1 MIVLSMLVSIFPLN
15 AITAFADDGR
25 LTDGST
31 KADIIYDYMNFKSD
45 YDLAGN
51 GGSYTD
57 ADEIYA
63 ANHKS
68 IVAEKVSTPDRA
80 DIHQGDVFVLGIRI
94 SNLKSIRAGADG
106 IFNMSIPFHFNSEYI
121 ALVDGE
127 ENNYSADMPNR
138 LGGKKNQ
145 ESIYSSTMGYGVG
158 EGNINA
164 NVITYALKSRT
175 PSYTGDSDAYVA
187 LFYFKFLKDGSEIP
201 DGTKIIEHESD
212 NTDFNIGFGSNGS
225 SASYEYS
232 EDDDSIDIRPLF
244 NIDTSSVNVAPAT
257 YTVSYYDSYDETTK
271 TYGTHIVNKD
281 TKVAEDSSLSSISGA
296 SLPTSA
302 DFSVPSGRFIDKW
315 YYIPSDTGIATE
327 FTTATKIT
335 ADTKVYATYVN
346 GHTVT
351 FNSNYPSGTQTTK
364 DVTVSPK
371 AGATIAESQK
381 PTVGSSGSDFETPA
395 GYTFKGWFT
404 QANGGDEI
412 VFDDGTNTSSA
423 TDVSAISDVYAQW
436 TQSLTVTFHENN
448 GPTDKTTQKTV
459 DKDAS
464 LTDSDIPTFTRANYT
479 FAGWNTKANGSGTS
493 YTNDDLKALT
503 VSADADYYAMWEP
516 TDKNNQVTLT
526 FDSTG
531 CDGAVSP
538 ASITVVKGDTI
549 YAYQMPA
556 DPTKT
561 SATGDKYTFEGWYE
575 GLSQSNADKFN
586 APFEL
591 NENKKAYAH
600 WTYSGRD
607 QVTVTFDYDG
617 ATSPTAPTTIT
628 VGKGDSIGDAMPTTP
643 VKTNYSFDKWVNTAD
658 NSDFDK
664 TTTVNSDITVKAT
677 YKSDITVNFN
687 INDGTTPATPFAT
700 DKGAPSKS
708 YTAPSDPTRANY
720 TFVGWNT
727 KANGSG
733 KFITA
738 ADYATLNDV
747 STAAGGTN
755 PVELYAYWADAPVT
769 PGKLPGNETPNDNG
783 VKVTFDSNASGS
795 ASSTVTDAN
804 PKYVYPHLGDALG
817 TLMPE
822 APTRTNYKFVGW
834 NTKADGSGTT
844 FTDATAITT
853 TLDGVTANGSKY
865 NLVVY
870 AQWDIADNVDANDKV
885 TITFNDNKD
894 GNGGTN
900 VKTVT
905 IFKGDSLGYD
915 VTAPTN
921 KGYTFDNWYRG
932 TVTGGS
938 LSMTTTAF
946 DKTKPINSNTD
957 YYAKWLSDITIR
969 YDVNGGVGTYNDVVG
984 APTANYTDPAQNPT
998 KTNYVFIGWNTKPN
1012 GSGNFVTS
1020 AKYPTLNDVSL
1031 AAQGSEASAPTTVT
1045 LYAYWAAANVNPGEN
1060 VIPDDI
1066 PKNNGVKVTFD
1077 SNVTGNKT
1085 NAAVTDANPKYVYP
1099 YLGDALG
1106 DMMPNQP
1113 TRTHYVFKGWNTKAD
1128 GSGVTVDSTTKI
1140 DQATLKDALKE
1151 IAGTN
1156 TAYETTL
1163 YAQWDI
1169 DPSVPTSDKVNVTF
1183 NKNLDLKGNDTSP
1196 RVVTLYKGDSIGY
1209 DITEPTNGT
1218 FEFDGWKTAFDGT
1231 GTKFDKD
1238 TKIDADKTYYATWF
1252 KYLKVELVNANAE
1265 YTGQVISPKYNIYQI
1280 KYDDASKTTYTKV
1293 ADSDIAK
1300 DATLPAGFTATVTD
1314 KNNAATTIQNVGVY
1328 TIAISIDNAGTYAN
1342 GYKIGVQDS
1351 TFEVTS
1357 AKLTVNVDPDTQKQK
1372 AGSSR
1377 KDPVITVVDATGN
1390 TVGKSEYDIKYYT
1403 WTDAGATPDGNIQ
1416 KSELSEV
1423 TDITK
1428 VGKYVVAVEL
1438 KANSNY
1444 VIDSVKSTTT
1454 EAVLLYDGKTT
1465 GYAEYTDAKV
1475 GGNIVYEVLANDPSI
1490 KEIKANSVKG
1500 STVDSTALPFKDS
1513 QYKNDVAFDNAETP
1527 AIKDYYVRVPD
1538 VDADSIQFNVTLT
1551 NPDTTTITASDGT
1564 TLTPTKNGDGTYT
1577 IKAPLTNKGQ
1587 TENTITIT
1595 TKAGT
1600 DNDAPTLTYTFHVQQ
1615 LVEAKITLNYGNSP
1629 YGEIMKD
1636 SAITDKTAA
1645 KSAFNEKNI
1654 YKAPYI
1660 PTAVQ
1665 SKLKSGTGTTAGL
1678 STNIN
1683 TYSYRAWVEAKSI
1696 ASMTPEQLVALNNP
1710 DINMDRNDYAIFV
1723 YNGKYFVDPG
1733 FTATDSAGNQVT
1745 NVTRKITVQ
1754 RMTKNL
1760 SINGIYDGN
1769 YKEQNIEIV
1778 DQPSNY
1784 LITELTRPFK
1794 ANVFEDA
1801 LIRPDKYTMTYS
1813 FVDEP
1818 TGKTITVNRYVIVL
1832 QSRGDTNFSNSVN
1845 LQDANPI
1852 YQFFNKPDMYFNTTG
1867 NSNVITGTARQIYLY
1882 RCLDLNPTSSVNL
1895 QDVNPIYQYMNKY
1908 KGLSAA
1914 DKKVNNNPIEEWY
1927 SELPNTQTN
1936 TN

>member
-1 MIVLSMLVSIFPLN
+1 M
-15 AITAFADDGR
+15 
-25 LTDGST
+25 
-31 KADIIYDYMNFKSD
+31 
-45 YDLAGN
+45 
-51 GGSYTD
+51 
-57 ADEIYA
+57 
-63 ANHKS
+63 
-68 IVAEKVSTPDRA
+68 
-80 DIHQGDVFVLGIRI
+80 
-94 SNLKSIRAGADG
+94 
-106 IFNMSIPFHFNSEYI
+106 
-121 ALVDGE
+121 
-127 ENNYSADMPNR
+127 
-138 LGGKKNQ
+138 
-145 ESIYSSTMGYGVG
+145 
-158 EGNINA
+158 
-164 NVITYALKSRT
+164 
-175 PSYTGDSDAYVA
+175 
-187 LFYFKFLKDGSEIP
+187 
-201 DGTKIIEHESD
+201 
-212 NTDFNIGFGSNGS
+212 
-225 SASYEYS
+225 
-232 EDDDSIDIRPLF
+232 
-244 NIDTSSVNVAPAT
+244 
-257 YTVSYYDSYDETTK
+257 
-271 TYGTHIVNKD
+271 
-281 TKVAEDSSLSSISGA
+281 
-296 SLPTSA
+296 
-302 DFSVPSGRFIDKW
+302 
-315 YYIPSDTGIATE
+315 
-327 FTTATKIT
+327 
-335 ADTKVYATYVN
+335 
-346 GHTVT
+346 
-351 FNSNYPSGTQTTK
+351 
-364 DVTVSPK
+364 
-371 AGATIAESQK
+371 
-381 PTVGSSGSDFETPA
+381 
-395 GYTFKGWFT
+395 
-404 QANGGDEI
+404 
-412 VFDDGTNTSSA
+412 
-423 TDVSAISDVYAQW
+423 
-436 TQSLTVTFHENN
+436 
-448 GPTDKTTQKTV
+448 
-459 DKDAS
+459 
-464 LTDSDIPTFTRANYT
+464 
-479 FAGWNTKANGSGTS
+479 
-493 YTNDDLKALT
+493 
-503 VSADADYYAMWEP
+503 
-516 TDKNNQVTLT
+516 
-526 FDSTG
+526 
-531 CDGAVSP
+531 
-538 ASITVVKGDTI
+538 
-549 YAYQMPA
+549 
-556 DPTKT
+556 
-561 SATGDKYTFEGWYE
+561 
-575 GLSQSNADKFN
+575 
-586 APFEL
+586 
-591 NENKKAYAH
+591 
-600 WTYSGRD
+600 
-607 QVTVTFDYDG
+607 
-617 ATSPTAPTTIT
+617 
-628 VGKGDSIGDAMPTTP
+628 
-643 VKTNYSFDKWVNTAD
+643 
-658 NSDFDK
+658 
-664 TTTVNSDITVKAT
+664 
-677 YKSDITVNFN
+677 
-687 INDGTTPATPFAT
+687 
-700 DKGAPSKS
+700 
-708 YTAPSDPTRANY
+708 
-720 TFVGWNT
+720 
-727 KANGSG
+727 
-733 KFITA
+733 
-738 ADYATLNDV
+738 
-747 STAAGGTN
+747 
-755 PVELYAYWADAPVT
+755 YAYWADAPVT

-822 APTRTNYKFVGW
+822 APTRTHYKFVGW

-921 KGYTFDNWYRG
+921 KGYTFDNWYEG

-946 DKTKPINSNTD
+946 DKTKQINSNTD

-1012 GSGNFVTS
+1012 GAGNFVTS

-1045 LYAYWAAANVNPGEN
+1045 LYAYWAAANVNPGGN

-1106 DMMPNQP
+1106 NMMPNEP

-1300 DATLPAGFTATVTD
+1300 NETLPAGFTATVTD
-1314 KNNAATTIQNVGVY
+1314 KDNATTTIQNVGVY

-1377 KDPVITVVDATGN
+1377 KDPVVTVVDASGN
-1390 TVGKSEYDIKYYT
+1390 AVGKSEYDIKYYT

-1600 DNDAPTLTYTFHVQQ
+1600 DNDAPTLKYTFHVQQ
-1615 LVEAKITLNYGNSP
+1615 LVAPKITLNYGNSP
-1629 YGEIMKD
+1629 VGEIMKAD
-1636 SAITDKTAA
+1636 NISVSNKLVAVADFEKNNKYSTNADYLPAGKTAGMLYSPLAWGGSVDPTVNLDRDATALFSFEYDDFIDPGFVAVDSLGNSVDPTDVRRSITVTVLPGQSIIVPDKDKKTNTFSDTKENPIANDLFTYANITGDATKVIQPDVYELTYSFYDNALA
-1645 KSAFNEKNI
+1645 KTITNTRKVVILPLMGDTTLDGQISVGDLVPIKNYTANNFTFVDSTVKTSTYNLGI
-1654 YKAPYI
+1654 YRVMDTTSDTQISVGDLVPIKNH
-1660 PTAVQ
+1660 TANVQ
-1665 SKLKSGTGTTAGL
+1665 
-1678 STNIN
+1678 IN
-1683 TYSYRAWVEAKSI
+1683 TYYS
-1696 ASMTPEQLVALNNP
+1696 T
-1710 DINMDRNDYAIFV
+1710 
-1723 YNGKYFVDPG
+1723 
-1733 FTATDSAGNQVT
+1733 FT
-1745 NVTRKITVQ
+1745 K
-1754 RMTKNL
+1754 
-1760 SINGIYDGN
+1760 
-1769 YKEQNIEIV
+1769 
-1778 DQPSNY
+1778 
-1784 LITELTRPFK
+1784 
-1794 ANVFEDA
+1794 
-1801 LIRPDKYTMTYS
+1801 
-1813 FVDEP
+1813 
-1818 TGKTITVNRYVIVL
+1818 
-1832 QSRGDTNFSNSVN
+1832 
-1845 LQDANPI
+1845 
-1852 YQFFNKPDMYFNTTG
+1852 
-1867 NSNVITGTARQIYLY
+1867 
-1882 RCLDLNPTSSVNL
+1882 
-1895 QDVNPIYQYMNKY
+1895 
-1908 KGLSAA
+1908 
-1914 DKKVNNNPIEEWY
+1914 
-1927 SELPNTQTN
+1927 
-1936 TN
+1936 

>member
-1 MIVLSMLVSIFPLN
+1 MEANTTWLYMHSGILLIML
-15 AITAFADDGR
+15 AD
-25 LTDGST
+25 
-31 KADIIYDYMNFKSD
+31 
-45 YDLAGN
+45 
-51 GGSYTD
+51 
-57 ADEIYA
+57 
-63 ANHKS
+63 
-68 IVAEKVSTPDRA
+68 
-80 DIHQGDVFVLGIRI
+80 
-94 SNLKSIRAGADG
+94 
-106 IFNMSIPFHFNSEYI
+106 
-121 ALVDGE
+121 
-127 ENNYSADMPNR
+127 
-138 LGGKKNQ
+138 
-145 ESIYSSTMGYGVG
+145 
-158 EGNINA
+158 
-164 NVITYALKSRT
+164 
-175 PSYTGDSDAYVA
+175 
-187 LFYFKFLKDGSEIP
+187 
-201 DGTKIIEHESD
+201 
-212 NTDFNIGFGSNGS
+212 
-225 SASYEYS
+225 
-232 EDDDSIDIRPLF
+232 
-244 NIDTSSVNVAPAT
+244 
-257 YTVSYYDSYDETTK
+257 
-271 TYGTHIVNKD
+271 
-281 TKVAEDSSLSSISGA
+281 
-296 SLPTSA
+296 
-302 DFSVPSGRFIDKW
+302 
-315 YYIPSDTGIATE
+315 
-327 FTTATKIT
+327 
-335 ADTKVYATYVN
+335 
-346 GHTVT
+346 
-351 FNSNYPSGTQTTK
+351 
-364 DVTVSPK
+364 
-371 AGATIAESQK
+371 
-381 PTVGSSGSDFETPA
+381 
-395 GYTFKGWFT
+395 
-404 QANGGDEI
+404 
-412 VFDDGTNTSSA
+412 
-423 TDVSAISDVYAQW
+423 
-436 TQSLTVTFHENN
+436 
-448 GPTDKTTQKTV
+448 
-459 DKDAS
+459 
-464 LTDSDIPTFTRANYT
+464 
-479 FAGWNTKANGSGTS
+479 
-493 YTNDDLKALT
+493 
-503 VSADADYYAMWEP
+503 
-516 TDKNNQVTLT
+516 
-526 FDSTG
+526 
-531 CDGAVSP
+531 
-538 ASITVVKGDTI
+538 
-549 YAYQMPA
+549 
-556 DPTKT
+556 
-561 SATGDKYTFEGWYE
+561 
-575 GLSQSNADKFN
+575 
-586 APFEL
+586 
-591 NENKKAYAH
+591 
-600 WTYSGRD
+600 
-607 QVTVTFDYDG
+607 
-617 ATSPTAPTTIT
+617 
-628 VGKGDSIGDAMPTTP
+628 
-643 VKTNYSFDKWVNTAD
+643 
-658 NSDFDK
+658 
-664 TTTVNSDITVKAT
+664 
-677 YKSDITVNFN
+677 
-687 INDGTTPATPFAT
+687 
-700 DKGAPSKS
+700 
-708 YTAPSDPTRANY
+708 
-720 TFVGWNT
+720 
-727 KANGSG
+727 
-733 KFITA
+733 
-738 ADYATLNDV
+738 
-747 STAAGGTN
+747 
-755 PVELYAYWADAPVT
+755 
-769 PGKLPGNETPNDNG
+769 
-783 VKVTFDSNASGS
+783 
-795 ASSTVTDAN
+795 
-804 PKYVYPHLGDALG
+804 
-817 TLMPE
+817 
-822 APTRTNYKFVGW
+822 
-834 NTKADGSGTT
+834 
-844 FTDATAITT
+844 
-853 TLDGVTANGSKY
+853 
-865 NLVVY
+865 
-870 AQWDIADNVDANDKV
+870 NDKV

-921 KGYTFDNWYRG
+921 KGYTFDNWYEG

-946 DKTKPINSNTD
+946 DKTKQINSNTD

-1012 GSGNFVTS
+1012 GAGNFVTS

-1106 DMMPNQP
+1106 NMMPNEP

-1151 IAGTN
+1151 IAGTK

-1231 GTKFDKD
+1231 GTKFNKD
-1238 TKIDADKTYYATWF
+1238 TKINTDTTYYATWF
-1252 KYLKVELVNANAE
+1252 KYLKIELVNANAE

-1314 KNNAATTIQNVGVY
+1314 KNNNAATIQNVGVY

-1377 KDPVITVVDATGN
+1377 KDPVVTVVDATGN

-1500 STVDSTALPFKDS
+1500 SAVDSTALPFKDS
-1513 QYKNDVAFDNAETP
+1513 KYENDVAFDNAETP

-1629 YGEIMKD
+1629 VGLIKNMANATSPWDDKKISDALTAFTTNNTYGSNLVPDNGVSGIKYTTEAWGKETD
-1636 SAITDKTAA
+1636 SAK
-1645 KSAFNEKNI
+1645 
-1654 YKAPYI
+1654 
-1660 PTAVQ
+1660 
-1665 SKLKSGTGTTAGL
+1665 
-1678 STNIN
+1678 
-1683 TYSYRAWVEAKSI
+1683 
-1696 ASMTPEQLVALNNP
+1696 
-1710 DINMDRNDYAIFV
+1710 NMDRNEYAIFV
-1723 YNGKYFVDPG
+1723 YNKESFNDTG
-1733 FTATDSAGNQVT
+1733 FTATDSLGNKVDVKRT
-1745 NVTRKITVQ
+1745 ITVQ
-1754 RMTKNL
+1754 RMPQDSLDSIITKKDVADTVV
-1760 SINGIYDGN
+1760 INDTN
-1769 YKEQNIEIV
+1769 DKCAL
-1778 DQPSNY
+1778 DA
-1784 LITELTRPFK
+1784 ITATS
-1794 ANVFEDA
+1794 VV
-1801 LIRPDKYTMTYS
+1801 PDMYTMTYS
-1813 FVDEP
+1813 FTD
-1818 TGKTITVNRYVIVL
+1818 
-1832 QSRGDTNFSNSVN
+1832 
-1845 LQDANPI
+1845 
-1852 YQFFNKPDMYFNTTG
+1852 
-1867 NSNVITGTARQIYLY
+1867 
-1882 RCLDLNPTSSVNL
+1882 
-1895 QDVNPIYQYMNKY
+1895 
-1908 KGLSAA
+1908 
-1914 DKKVNNNPIEEWY
+1914 
-1927 SELPNTQTN
+1927 TQTN
-1936 TN
+1936 QEVTAERTVVVLWSLGDIDLSAITNPSDVTALYTIIKGKVSLNGLSQSFQNLYTYRIADVDLSTIINPSDVTALYSVIKGKSSDKIYKTK

>member
-1 MIVLSMLVSIFPLN
+1 MKSNKFISVILSLAMLMSICGIQPIASAYDDTTTGMSTQRADVSYVYLGKSTPINETTKLGDFPGQTPKDIDTNLDVGEVVWIGVQMSNMTRVKDLLDRNSSDNNSGGLGTLCLGMAYDSEYLKPVGNASSLFNTSKIRNNYPTDAEFGAYYSMTMNSDLVWSERGSEENLLDNTSTTNDVIVQVRINDQSDAVANDADGGRGLERMFEAVSNDDPVVV
-15 AITAFADDGR
+15 AAFAFKILKKPTNGLKVLQAHLAGERFTIGVGYDGASPTTQWVNDR
-25 LTDGST
+25 
-31 KADIIYDYMNFKSD
+31 KSD
-45 YDLAGN
+45 A
-51 GGSYTD
+51 S
-57 ADEIYA
+57 
-63 ANHKS
+63 
-68 IVAEKVSTPDRA
+68 
-80 DIHQGDVFVLGIRI
+80 
-94 SNLKSIRAGADG
+94 SNLK
-106 IFNMSIPFHFNSEYI
+106 
-121 ALVDGE
+121 
-127 ENNYSADMPNR
+127 NYFD
-138 LGGKKNQ
+138 L
-145 ESIYSSTMGYGVG
+145 T
-158 EGNINA
+158 NA
-164 NVITYALKSRT
+164 NGGV
-175 PSYTGDSDAYVA
+175 
-187 LFYFKFLKDGSEIP
+187 
-201 DGTKIIEHESD
+201 
-212 NTDFNIGFGSNGS
+212 
-225 SASYEYS
+225 
-232 EDDDSIDIRPLF
+232 IDIFPK
-244 NIDTSSVNVAPAT
+244 TYSVNFYNDDTLTAPAVK
-257 YTVSYYDSYDETTK
+257 TVS
-271 TYGTHIVNKD
+271 
-281 TKVAEDSSLSSISGA
+281 VAQGNTISTDDI
-296 SLPTSA
+296 PTEA
-302 DFSVPSGRFIDKW
+302 DFSPS
-315 YYIPSDTGIATE
+315 TGMYFKELRYTTS
-327 FTTATKIT
+327 TTANPTSDPVFDSNTTVTDDIN
-335 ADTKVYATYVN
+335 VYAVYEA

-371 AGATIAESQK
+371 AGATIAETQK
-381 PTVGSSGSDFETPA
+381 PTVGTSSDDFEIPA
-395 GYTFKGWFT
+395 GYTFGGWFT

-423 TDVSAISDVYAQW
+423 TDVSSITDVYAHWVQNV
-436 TQSLTVTFHENN
+436 TVTFHENYGQTEN
-448 GPTDKTTQKTV
+448 TTNKIIS
-459 DKDAS
+459 AGSS
-464 LTDSDIPTFTRANYT
+464 LKSSDIPTFTRADYV
-479 FAGWNTKANGSGTS
+479 FKEWNTKADGSGTTYS
-493 YTNDDLKALT
+493 NTQLQAETISSNT
-503 VSADADYYAMWEP
+503 DYYAMWTPENP
-516 TDKNNQVTLT
+516 DNAVTLT
-526 FDSTG
+526 FSPTG
-531 CDGAVSP
+531 CDAQVTP
-538 ASITVVKGDTI
+538 ASMTVVRGDTI
-549 YAYQMPA
+549 YAYQMPT
-556 DPTKT
+556 PTKT
-561 SATGDKYTFEGWYE
+561 SATGDAYTFNGWYGAASE
-575 GLSQSNADKFN
+575 SDTTDK
-586 APFEL
+586 APFTL
-591 NENKKAYAH
+591 TDNKTVYAH
-600 WTYSGRD
+600 WTYAGRD
-607 QVTVTFDYDG
+607 QVTVTFDYDN
-617 ATSPTAPTTIT
+617 ATSPTAPATIT

-664 TTTVNSDITVKAT
+664 TTTVNSNITVKAT

-687 INDGTTPATPFAT
+687 INDGTTPAAPFAT

-708 YTAPSDPTRANY
+708 YTAPSAPTRANY

-921 KGYTFDNWYRG
+921 KGYTFDNWYEG

-1106 DMMPNQP
+1106 NMMPNEP

-1151 IAGTN
+1151 IAGTK

-1231 GTKFDKD
+1231 GTKFNKD
-1238 TKIDADKTYYATWF
+1238 TKINTDTTYYATWF
-1252 KYLKVELVNANAE
+1252 KYLKIELVNANAE
-1265 YTGQVISPKYNIYQI
+1265 YTGQVLSPKYNIYQI

-1300 DATLPAGFTATVTD
+1300 NETLPAGFTATVTD
-1314 KNNAATTIQNVGVY
+1314 KNNIATTIQNVGVY

-1377 KDPVITVVDATGN
+1377 KDPVVTVVDASGN
-1390 TVGKSEYDIKYYT
+1390 AVGKSEYDIKYYT

-1513 QYKNDVAFDNAETP
+1513 KYENDVAFDNAETP

-1577 IKAPLTNKGQ
+1577 IKALLTNKGQ

-1615 LVEAKITLNYGNSP
+1615 LVEAKVELNPGNSP
-1629 YGEIMKD
+1629 YGLIQRMATDVTDPWTATKIQQAKD
-1636 SAITDKTAA
+1636 
-1645 KSAFNEKNI
+1645 AFNNSDETNKT
-1654 YKAPYI
+1654 Y
-1660 PTAVQ
+1660 
-1665 SKLKSGTGTTAGL
+1665 GAGL
-1678 STNIN
+1678 VPTNGQ
-1683 TYSYRAWVEAKSI
+1683 TTLKYTASAWEGQTKNYDTDV
-1696 ASMTPEQLVALNNP
+1696 
-1710 DINMDRNDYAIFV
+1710 DAIFV
-1723 YNGKYFVDPG
+1723 YEAAQFTDPG
-1733 FTATDSAGNQVT
+1733 LVVYDQTGAQIASP
-1745 NVTRKITVQ
+1745 NVTKSLTLRKISTGVPKYTADEGTMVNVSEKLIDGVNKYDLSGAIY
-1754 RMTKNL
+1754 RPDVYELKYDITYTDLTDGSTKHL
-1760 SINGIYDGN
+1760 
-1769 YKEQNIEIV
+1769 NI
-1778 DQPSNY
+1778 
-1784 LITELTRPFK
+1784 
-1794 ANVFEDA
+1794 
-1801 LIRPDKYTMTYS
+1801 IRP
-1813 FVDEP
+1813 
-1818 TGKTITVNRYVIVL
+1818 VIVL
-1832 QSRGDTNFSNSVN
+1832 SKHGDVSLTTLPLLNANDASDLKNNWTTLISRSNLFAFRTADVN
-1845 LQDANPI
+1845 I
-1852 YQFFNKPDMYFNTTG
+1852 TTVPLI
-1867 NSNVITGTARQIYLY
+1867 NSNDASDLKNKWTKGFDEFYTT
-1882 RCLDLNPTSSVNL
+1882 LD
-1895 QDVNPIYQYMNKY
+1895 
-1908 KGLSAA
+1908 
-1914 DKKVNNNPIEEWY
+1914 
-1927 SELPNTQTN
+1927 
-1936 TN
+1936 

>member
-1 MIVLSMLVSIFPLN
+1 MGIKIKGLTNLDEAQYGIKN
-15 AITAFADDGR
+15 ITIPIAYDASYIE
-25 LTDGST
+25 LTDV
-31 KADIIYDYMNFKSD
+31 
-45 YDLAGN
+45 
-51 GGSYTD
+51 TD
-57 ADEIYA
+57 
-63 ANHKS
+63 S
-68 IVAEKVSTPDRA
+68 S
-80 DIHQGDVFVLGIRI
+80 
-94 SNLKSIRAGADG
+94 
-106 IFNMSIPFHFNSEYI
+106 FNTDTLS
-121 ALVDGE
+121 
-127 ENNYSADMPNR
+127 NR
-138 LGGKKNQ
+138 LGVRNK
-145 ESIYSSTMGYGVG
+145 ESIYSKFYKTGKTNSPKYGINTNSIGKMTGMVSLPIKADDSSQAPYNGEDTYIAVLKYKFLQKPSASGTKLFTLDPNSDAVSTTYSSYFTIGCVDSTGVDINYQPTKG
-158 EGNINA
+158 EYDIRDIFDVDASGIN
-164 NVITYALKSRT
+164 YPL
-175 PSYTGDSDAYVA
+175 SYTVDFYNSYDATSNTYQNLIA
-187 LFYFKFLKDGSEIP
+187 DASLSIQDG
-201 DGTKIIEHESD
+201 ESI
-212 NTDFNIGFGSNGS
+212 TSAGLSLPES
-225 SASYEYS
+225 S
-232 EDDDSIDIRPLF
+232 IF
-244 NIDTSSVNVAPAT
+244 TAPAGE
-257 YTVSYYDSYDETTK
+257 Y
-271 TYGTHIVNKD
+271 
-281 TKVAEDSSLSSISGA
+281 
-296 SLPTSA
+296 
-302 DFSVPSGRFIDKW
+302 FDKL
-315 YYIPSDTGIATE
+315 YYIPEGTATPKE
-327 FTTATKIT
+327 FTEATKIT
-335 ADTKVYATYVN
+335 SDTKVYATYVN

-351 FNSNYPSGTQTTK
+351 FNSNYPTGTQTTK
-364 DVTVSPK
+364 VVTVSPK
-371 AGATIAESQK
+371 AGATIAETQK
-381 PTVGSSGSDFETPA
+381 PTVGTSSDDFEIPA
-395 GYTFKGWFT
+395 GYTFGGWFT
-404 QANGGDEI
+404 QANGGDKI

-423 TDVSAISDVYAQW
+423 TDVSSITDVYAHWVQNV
-436 TQSLTVTFHENN
+436 TVTFHENYGQTEN
-448 GPTDKTTQKTV
+448 TTNKTIS
-459 DKDAS
+459 AGSS
-464 LTDSDIPTFTRANYT
+464 LKSSDIPTFTRADYA
-479 FAGWNTKANGSGTS
+479 FKEWNTKADGSGTTYS
-493 YTNDDLKALT
+493 NTQLQAETISSNT
-503 VSADADYYAMWEP
+503 DYYAMWTPENP
-516 TDKNNQVTLT
+516 DNAVTLT
-526 FDSTG
+526 FSPTG
-531 CDGAVSP
+531 CDAQVTP
-538 ASITVVKGDTI
+538 ASMTVVRGDTI
-549 YAYQMPA
+549 YAYQMPT
-556 DPTKT
+556 PTKT
-561 SATGDKYTFEGWYE
+561 SATGDAYTFNGWYGAASE
-575 GLSQSNADKFN
+575 SDTTDK
-586 APFEL
+586 APFTL
-591 NENKKAYAH
+591 TDNKTVYAH
-600 WTYSGRD
+600 WTYAGRD
-607 QVTVTFDYDG
+607 QVTVTFDYDN

-628 VGKGDSIGDAMPTTP
+628 VGKGDSIGDAMPATP

-687 INDGTTPATPFAT
+687 INDGTTPAAPFAT

-708 YTAPSDPTRANY
+708 YAAPSDPTRANY

-804 PKYVYPHLGDALG
+804 PKYVYPHLGDVLG

-865 NLVVY
+865 NLVVF

-921 KGYTFDNWYRG
+921 KGYTFDNWYEG

-1012 GSGNFVTS
+1012 GAGNFVTS

-1106 DMMPNQP
+1106 NMMPNEP

-1140 DQATLKDALKE
+1140 DKATLNDALKE

-1196 RVVTLYKGDSIGY
+1196 RVITLYKGDSIGY

-1300 DATLPAGFTATVTD
+1300 NETLPAGFTATVTD
-1314 KNNAATTIQNVGVY
+1314 KDNATTTIQNVGVY

-1377 KDPVITVVDATGN
+1377 KDPVVTVVDATGN

-1403 WTDAGATPDGNIQ
+1403 WTDAGTAPDGNIQ

-1615 LVEAKITLNYGNSP
+1615 LVTPKITLNYGNSP
-1629 YGEIMKD
+1629 VGEIMKAD
-1636 SAITDKTAA
+1636 NISVSNKLVAVADFEKNNKYSTNADYLPAGKTAGMLYSPLAWGGSVDPTVNLDRDATALFSFEYDDFIDPGFVAVDSLGNSVDPTDVRRSITVTVLPGQSIIVPDKDKKTNTFSDTKENPIANDLFTYANITGDATKVIQPDVYELTYSFYDNALA
-1645 KSAFNEKNI
+1645 KTITNTRKVVILPLMGDTTLDGQISVGDLVPVKNYTANNFTFVDSTVKTSTYNLGI
-1654 YKAPYI
+1654 YRVMDTTSDTQISVGDLVPIKNH
-1660 PTAVQ
+1660 TANVQ
-1665 SKLKSGTGTTAGL
+1665 
-1678 STNIN
+1678 IN
-1683 TYSYRAWVEAKSI
+1683 TYYS
-1696 ASMTPEQLVALNNP
+1696 T
-1710 DINMDRNDYAIFV
+1710 
-1723 YNGKYFVDPG
+1723 
-1733 FTATDSAGNQVT
+1733 FT
-1745 NVTRKITVQ
+1745 K
-1754 RMTKNL
+1754 
-1760 SINGIYDGN
+1760 
-1769 YKEQNIEIV
+1769 
-1778 DQPSNY
+1778 
-1784 LITELTRPFK
+1784 
-1794 ANVFEDA
+1794 
-1801 LIRPDKYTMTYS
+1801 
-1813 FVDEP
+1813 
-1818 TGKTITVNRYVIVL
+1818 
-1832 QSRGDTNFSNSVN
+1832 
-1845 LQDANPI
+1845 
-1852 YQFFNKPDMYFNTTG
+1852 
-1867 NSNVITGTARQIYLY
+1867 
-1882 RCLDLNPTSSVNL
+1882 
-1895 QDVNPIYQYMNKY
+1895 
-1908 KGLSAA
+1908 
-1914 DKKVNNNPIEEWY
+1914 
-1927 SELPNTQTN
+1927 
-1936 TN
+1936 

>member
-1 MIVLSMLVSIFPLN
+1 MKETNISKRIISFLLVLSMIFGTMTTL
-15 AITAFADDGR
+15 AFADGDWTADTFNFDDPSVLIAGTNETNMPYMETVLLKSTDSGYEEVQQGTLKTNDTVLVGVKAHNFDRFTDNSYGALKLAVSLVYDNRYLTPTSATKKAFLKAETAFVTKAGDKCFYNDNILGTYSIEQSIPKQDLAPGETSSLSDDTSNLSKSVLTFSCAADDDTDLNEQMGVIKEDSYLGFFEYTVSSVPTAGVFTPAVAFSRSANIVVVLRNTGTTNKTYTAVDGLHKYMK
-25 LTDGST
+25 LTDGV
-31 KADIIYDYMNFKSD
+31 
-45 YDLAGN
+45 DLFPASYSVKFYTDNTYGTELTSKV
-51 GGSYTD
+51 GTTLGATGITSGTAYTD
-57 ADEIYA
+57 AG
-63 ANHKS
+63 
-68 IVAEKVSTPDRA
+68 VVVPT
-80 DIHQGDVFVLGIRI
+80 
-94 SNLKSIRAGADG
+94 AGTD
-106 IFNMSIPFHFNSEYI
+106 FD
-121 ALVDGE
+121 LV
-127 ENNYSADMPNR
+127 N
-138 LGGKKNQ
+138 
-145 ESIYSSTMGYGVG
+145 
-158 EGNINA
+158 
-164 NVITYALKSRT
+164 
-175 PSYTGDSDAYVA
+175 
-187 LFYFKFLKDGSEIP
+187 
-201 DGTKIIEHESD
+201 SD
-212 NTDFNIGFGSNGS
+212 NKYFAGFKYVDSTGTEHDLADLTTINESAVANG
-225 SASYEYS
+225 YS
-232 EDDDSIDIRPLF
+232 DYVI
-244 NIDTSSVNVAPAT
+244 
-257 YTVSYYDSYDETTK
+257 
-271 TYGTHIVNKD
+271 
-281 TKVAEDSSLSSISGA
+281 
-296 SLPTSA
+296 
-302 DFSVPSGRFIDKW
+302 
-315 YYIPSDTGIATE
+315 
-327 FTTATKIT
+327 
-335 ADTKVYATYVN
+335 KVYPVYET
-346 GHTVT
+346 GHDVT
-351 FNSNYPSGTQTTK
+351 FNSNYPTGTQTTK
-364 DVTVSPK
+364 VVTVSPK
-371 AGATIAESQK
+371 AGATIAETQK
-381 PTVGSSGSDFETPA
+381 PTVGTSSDDFEIPA
-395 GYTFKGWFT
+395 GYTFGGWFT
-404 QANGGDEI
+404 QANGGDKI

-423 TDVSAISDVYAQW
+423 TDVSSITDVYAHWVQNV
-436 TQSLTVTFHENN
+436 TVTFHENYGQTEN
-448 GPTDKTTQKTV
+448 TTNKIIS
-459 DKDAS
+459 AGSS
-464 LTDSDIPTFTRANYT
+464 LKSSDIPTFTRADYA
-479 FAGWNTKANGSGTS
+479 FKEWNTKADGSGTTYS
-493 YTNDDLKALT
+493 NTQLQAETISSNT
-503 VSADADYYAMWEP
+503 DYYAMWTPENP
-516 TDKNNQVTLT
+516 DNAVTLT
-526 FDSTG
+526 FSPTG
-531 CDGAVSP
+531 CDAQVTP
-538 ASITVVKGDTI
+538 ASMTVVRGDTI
-549 YAYQMPA
+549 YAYQMPT
-556 DPTKT
+556 PTKT
-561 SATGDKYTFEGWYE
+561 SATGDAYTFNGWYGAASE
-575 GLSQSNADKFN
+575 SDTTDK
-586 APFEL
+586 APFTL
-591 NENKKAYAH
+591 TDNKTVYAH
-600 WTYSGRD
+600 WTYAGRD
-607 QVTVTFDYDG
+607 QVTVTFDYDS

-708 YTAPSDPTRANY
+708 YTAPSEPTRANY

-822 APTRTNYKFVGW
+822 APTRTHYKFVGW

-844 FTDATAITT
+844 FT
-853 TLDGVTANGSKY
+853 
-865 NLVVY
+865 
-870 AQWDIADNVDANDKV
+870 DIADNVDANDKV

-921 KGYTFDNWYRG
+921 KGYTFDNWYEG

-1012 GSGNFVTS
+1012 GAGNFVTS

-1099 YLGDALG
+1099 YLGDTLG
-1106 DMMPNQP
+1106 NMMPNEP

-1183 NKNLDLKGNDTSP
+1183 NKNLDLNGNDTSP
-1196 RVVTLYKGDSIGY
+1196 RVITLYKGDSIGY

-1238 TKIDADKTYYATWF
+1238 TKINTDTTYYATWF
-1252 KYLKVELVNANAE
+1252 KYLKIELVNANAE

-1314 KNNAATTIQNVGVY
+1314 KNNNAATIQNVGVY

-1377 KDPVITVVDATGN
+1377 KDPVVTVVDASGN

-1615 LVEAKITLNYGNSP
+1615 LVAPKITLNYGNSP
-1629 YGEIMKD
+1629 VGEIMKAD
-1636 SAITDKTAA
+1636 NISVSNKLVAVADFEKNNKYSTNADYLPAGKTAGMLYSPLAWGGSVDPTVNLDRDATALFSFEYDDFIDPGFVAVDSLGNSVDPTDVRRSITVTVLPGQSIIVPDKDKKTNTFSDTKENPIANDLFTYANITGDATKVIQPDVYELTYSFYDNALA
-1645 KSAFNEKNI
+1645 KTITNTRKVVILPLMGDTTLDGQISVGDLVPIKNYTANNFTFVDSTVKTSTYNLGI
-1654 YKAPYI
+1654 YRVMDTTSDTQISVGDLVPIKNH
-1660 PTAVQ
+1660 TANVQ
-1665 SKLKSGTGTTAGL
+1665 
-1678 STNIN
+1678 IN
-1683 TYSYRAWVEAKSI
+1683 TYYS
-1696 ASMTPEQLVALNNP
+1696 T
-1710 DINMDRNDYAIFV
+1710 
-1723 YNGKYFVDPG
+1723 
-1733 FTATDSAGNQVT
+1733 FT
-1745 NVTRKITVQ
+1745 K
-1754 RMTKNL
+1754 
-1760 SINGIYDGN
+1760 
-1769 YKEQNIEIV
+1769 
-1778 DQPSNY
+1778 
-1784 LITELTRPFK
+1784 
-1794 ANVFEDA
+1794 
-1801 LIRPDKYTMTYS
+1801 
-1813 FVDEP
+1813 
-1818 TGKTITVNRYVIVL
+1818 
-1832 QSRGDTNFSNSVN
+1832 
-1845 LQDANPI
+1845 
-1852 YQFFNKPDMYFNTTG
+1852 
-1867 NSNVITGTARQIYLY
+1867 
-1882 RCLDLNPTSSVNL
+1882 
-1895 QDVNPIYQYMNKY
+1895 
-1908 KGLSAA
+1908 
-1914 DKKVNNNPIEEWY
+1914 
-1927 SELPNTQTN
+1927 
-1936 TN
+1936 

>member
-1 MIVLSMLVSIFPLN
+1 MKIKRSVAWLLSIMMLLTVFPTN
-15 AITAFADDGR
+15 MAFAGLIDP
-25 LTDGST
+25 SQ
-31 KADIIYDYMNFKSD
+31 KAVIEFVPMKYKDEVQKMYDED
-45 YDLAGN
+45 
-51 GGSYTD
+51 
-57 ADEIYA
+57 
-63 ANHKS
+63 
-68 IVAEKVSTPDRA
+68 
-80 DIHQGDVFVLGIRI
+80 
-94 SNLKSIRAGADG
+94 
-106 IFNMSIPFHFNSEYI
+106 
-121 ALVDGE
+121 VDGE
-127 ENNYSADMPNR
+127 FESIDEIGASKNTYSDGTKIWLSPIVEETSRPDIDNIDLNKEYLVGIKIKGLTNLDEAQYGIKNITIPIAYDASYIELTDVTDSSFNTDTLSNR
-138 LGGKKNQ
+138 LGVRNK
-145 ESIYSSTMGYGVG
+145 ESIYSKFYKTGKTNSPKYGINTNSIGKMTGMVSLPIKADDSSQAPYNGEDTYIAVLKYKFLQKPSASGTKLFTLDPNSDAVSTTYSSYFTIGCVDSTGVDINYQPTKG
-158 EGNINA
+158 EYDIRDIFDVDASGIN
-164 NVITYALKSRT
+164 YPL
-175 PSYTGDSDAYVA
+175 SYTVDFYNSYDATSNTYQNLIA
-187 LFYFKFLKDGSEIP
+187 DASLSIQDG
-201 DGTKIIEHESD
+201 ESI
-212 NTDFNIGFGSNGS
+212 TSAGLSLPES
-225 SASYEYS
+225 S
-232 EDDDSIDIRPLF
+232 IF
-244 NIDTSSVNVAPAT
+244 TAPAGE
-257 YTVSYYDSYDETTK
+257 Y
-271 TYGTHIVNKD
+271 
-281 TKVAEDSSLSSISGA
+281 
-296 SLPTSA
+296 
-302 DFSVPSGRFIDKW
+302 FDKL
-315 YYIPSDTGIATE
+315 YYIPEGTATPKE
-327 FTTATKIT
+327 FTEATKIT
-335 ADTKVYATYVN
+335 SDTKVYATYVN

-371 AGATIAESQK
+371 AGATIAEAQK
-381 PTVGSSGSDFETPA
+381 PTVGTSSDDFEIPA
-395 GYTFKGWFT
+395 GYTFGGWFT

-423 TDVSAISDVYAQW
+423 TDVSSITDVYAHWVQNV
-436 TQSLTVTFHENN
+436 TVTFHENYGQTEN
-448 GPTDKTTQKTV
+448 TTNKTIS
-459 DKDAS
+459 AGSS
-464 LTDSDIPTFTRANYT
+464 LKSSDIPTFTRADYA
-479 FAGWNTKANGSGTS
+479 FKEWNTKADGSGTTYS
-493 YTNDDLKALT
+493 NTQLQAETISSNT
-503 VSADADYYAMWEP
+503 DYYAMWTPENP
-516 TDKNNQVTLT
+516 DNAVTLT
-526 FDSTG
+526 FSPTG
-531 CDGAVSP
+531 CDAQVTP
-538 ASITVVKGDTI
+538 ASMTVVRGDTI
-549 YAYQMPA
+549 YAYQMPT
-556 DPTKT
+556 PTKT
-561 SATGDKYTFEGWYE
+561 SATGDAYTFNGWYGAASE
-575 GLSQSNADKFN
+575 SDTTDK
-586 APFEL
+586 APFTL
-591 NENKKAYAH
+591 TDNKTVYAH
-600 WTYSGRD
+600 WTYAGRD
-607 QVTVTFDYDG
+607 QVTVTFDYDS

-643 VKTNYSFDKWVNTAD
+643 VKTNYTFDKWVNTAD

-700 DKGAPSKS
+700 VKGAPSKS
-708 YTAPSDPTRANY
+708 YAAPSDPTRANY

-921 KGYTFDNWYRG
+921 KGYTFDNWYEG

-957 YYAKWLSDITIR
+957 YYVKWLSDITIR

-1012 GSGNFVTS
+1012 GAGNFVTS

-1031 AAQGSEASAPTTVT
+1031 AAQGGEASAPTTVT

-1106 DMMPNQP
+1106 NMMPNEP

-1151 IAGTN
+1151 IAGTK

-1196 RVVTLYKGDSIGY
+1196 RVITLYKGDSIGY

-1218 FEFDGWKTAFDGT
+1218 FEFDGWNTEFNGT
-1231 GTKFDKD
+1231 GTKFNKD

-1280 KYDDASKTTYTKV
+1280 KYDDASKITYTKV
-1293 ADSDIAK
+1293 ANSDIATNE
-1300 DATLPAGFTATVTD
+1300 TLPAGFTATVTD
-1314 KNNAATTIQNVGVY
+1314 KDNATTTIQNVGVY

-1377 KDPVITVVDATGN
+1377 KDPVVTVVDATGH

-1564 TLTPTKNGDGTYT
+1564 TLTPTKNDDGTYT

-1600 DNDAPTLTYTFHVQQ
+1600 DKDAPTLTYTFHVQQ

-1636 SAITDKTAA
+1636 SAITDKA
-1645 KSAFNEKNI
+1645 KAKEEFDKSNKYATG
-1654 YKAPYI
+1654 YI
-1660 PTAVQ
+1660 PANAA
-1665 SKLKSGTGTTAGL
+1665 SKQ
-1678 STNIN
+1678 NV
-1683 TYSYRAWVEAKSI
+1683 SYPFRAWVDVKDLDGITAAEQAK
-1696 ASMTPEQLVALNNP
+1696 LVDP
-1710 DINMDRNDYAIFV
+1710 DINIDRNDYAIFI
-1723 YNGKYFVDPG
+1723 YNGRTFVDPG
-1733 FTATDSAGNQVT
+1733 FTATDSEGKPVT
-1745 NVTRKITVQ
+1745 NLTRKITVS
-1754 RMTKNL
+1754 RM
-1760 SINGIYDGN
+1760 
-1769 YKEQNIEIV
+1769 QV
-1778 DQPSNY
+1778 Q
-1784 LITELTRPFK
+1784 
-1794 ANVFEDA
+1794 
-1801 LIRPDKYTMTYS
+1801 
-1813 FVDEP
+1813 
-1818 TGKTITVNRYVIVL
+1818 
-1832 QSRGDTNFSNSVN
+1832 
-1845 LQDANPI
+1845 
-1852 YQFFNKPDMYFNTTG
+1852 
-1867 NSNVITGTARQIYLY
+1867 QIAGLY
-1882 RCLDLNPTSSVNL
+1882 
-1895 QDVNPIYQYMNKY
+1895 DVNQK
-1908 KGLSAA
+1908 
-1914 DKKVNNNPIEEWY
+1914 EE
-1927 SELPNTQTN
+1927 TN
-1936 TN
+1936 HQIMQLQK

>member
-1 MIVLSMLVSIFPLN
+1 MKKIVASLLSVIMLVFACGPVGLAYNFSDGVLTSGTTENDMPTLQAVYMKRNADAPDGTCKFEEDTIGSLKAGDDFYIGLRAKNFSHFSGITKGLYSIAGGIAYSTDYIEPYEYYEDAPSTIINDDSDFLGVLEERMENDTSSSSFYKYKNGRTTYGITGAALSKSSDGYN
-15 AITAFADDGR
+15 AEITNAKVVQFGIQFGSIKKTPGPIADDEYVMFIHFRVKATPSDPEKVMAISNATEIGVQFGMPDDMSTFEDYSYSATSQ
-25 LTDGST
+25 LENYLKLDNSKIDLFPASYDIKFYEDNTYTNVMTSADGST
-31 KADIIYDYMNFKSD
+31 TF
-45 YDLAGN
+45 
-51 GGSYTD
+51 
-57 ADEIYA
+57 
-63 ANHKS
+63 
-68 IVAEKVSTPDRA
+68 
-80 DIHQGDVFVLGIRI
+80 
-94 SNLKSIRAGADG
+94 GA
-106 IFNMSIPFHFNSEYI
+106 
-121 ALVDGE
+121 
-127 ENNYSADMPNR
+127 
-138 LGGKKNQ
+138 
-145 ESIYSSTMGYGVG
+145 
-158 EGNINA
+158 
-164 NVITYALKSRT
+164 
-175 PSYTGDSDAYVA
+175 
-187 LFYFKFLKDGSEIP
+187 
-201 DGTKIIEHESD
+201 
-212 NTDFNIGFGSNGS
+212 
-225 SASYEYS
+225 
-232 EDDDSIDIRPLF
+232 
-244 NIDTSSVNVAPAT
+244 
-257 YTVSYYDSYDETTK
+257 
-271 TYGTHIVNKD
+271 
-281 TKVAEDSSLSSISGA
+281 
-296 SLPTSA
+296 
-302 DFSVPSGRFIDKW
+302 
-315 YYIPSDTGIATE
+315 TGIADGTAYADSGITIPKAGTDFSLINSNNEYFYGFKYVDSTGTE
-327 FTTATKIT
+327 QSLDDLSTIDANAVAKGYSDSVIR
-335 ADTKVYATYVN
+335 VYPKYDVGKTI
-346 GHTVT
+346 T
-351 FNSNYPSGTQTTK
+351 FNSNYPADVSTSPKTK
-364 DVTVSPK
+364 DVIVSLNQD
-371 AGATIAESQK
+371 ATIHVSQK
-381 PTVGSSGSDFETPA
+381 PTVGTSSDDFEIPA

-404 QANGGDEI
+404 QATGGDKIEFKGDTG
-412 VFDDGTNTSSA
+412 VTAPTNVSSL
-423 TDVSAISDVYAQW
+423 SAVYAQW
-436 TQSLTVTFHENN
+436 DKELTVTFHENYGQTEN
-448 GPTDKTTQKTV
+448 TTNKTIS
-459 DKDAS
+459 AGSS
-464 LTDSDIPTFTRANYT
+464 LKSSDIPTFTRADYA
-479 FAGWNTKANGSGTS
+479 FKEWNTKADGSGTTYS
-493 YTNDDLKALT
+493 NTQLQAETISSNT
-503 VSADADYYAMWEP
+503 DYYAMWTPENP
-516 TDKNNQVTLT
+516 DNAVTLT
-526 FDSTG
+526 FSPTG
-531 CDGAVSP
+531 CDAQVTP
-538 ASITVVKGDTI
+538 ASMTVVKGDTV
-549 YAYQMPA
+549 YAYQMPT
-556 DPTKT
+556 PTKT
-561 SATGDKYTFEGWYE
+561 SATGDAYTFNGWYGAASE
-575 GLSQSNADKFN
+575 SDTTDK
-586 APFEL
+586 APFTL
-591 NENKKAYAH
+591 TDNKTVYAH
-600 WTYSGRD
+600 WTYAGRD

-664 TTTVNSDITVKAT
+664 TTTVNSNITVKAT

-708 YTAPSDPTRANY
+708 YAAPSDPKRANY

-870 AQWDIADNVDANDKV
+870 AQWDIADNVDASDKV

-921 KGYTFDNWYRG
+921 KGYTFDNWYEG

-946 DKTKPINSNTD
+946 DKTKQINSNTD

-984 APTANYTDPAQNPT
+984 APIANYTDPAQNPT

-1106 DMMPNQP
+1106 NMMPNEP

-1183 NKNLDLKGNDTSP
+1183 NKNLDLNGNDTSP

-1300 DATLPAGFTATVTD
+1300 NETLPAGFTATVTD
-1314 KNNAATTIQNVGVY
+1314 KDNATTTIQNVGVY

-1403 WTDAGATPDGNIQ
+1403 WTDAGTAPDGNIQ

-1615 LVEAKITLNYGNSP
+1615 LVEAKVELNPGNSP
-1629 YGEIMKD
+1629 YGLIQRMATDVTDPWTATKIQQAKD
-1636 SAITDKTAA
+1636 
-1645 KSAFNEKNI
+1645 AFNNSDATNKT
-1654 YKAPYI
+1654 Y
-1660 PTAVQ
+1660 
-1665 SKLKSGTGTTAGL
+1665 GAGL
-1678 STNIN
+1678 VPTNGQ
-1683 TYSYRAWVEAKSI
+1683 TTLKYTASAWEGQTKNYDTDV
-1696 ASMTPEQLVALNNP
+1696 
-1710 DINMDRNDYAIFV
+1710 DAIFV
-1723 YNGKYFVDPG
+1723 YEAAQFTDPG
-1733 FTATDSAGNQVT
+1733 LVVYDQTGAQIASP
-1745 NVTRKITVQ
+1745 NVTKSLTLRKISTGVPKYTADEGTMVNVSEKLIDGVNKYDLSGAIY
-1754 RMTKNL
+1754 RPDVYELKYDIKYTDLTDGSTKHL
-1760 SINGIYDGN
+1760 
-1769 YKEQNIEIV
+1769 NI
-1778 DQPSNY
+1778 
-1784 LITELTRPFK
+1784 
-1794 ANVFEDA
+1794 
-1801 LIRPDKYTMTYS
+1801 IRP
-1813 FVDEP
+1813 
-1818 TGKTITVNRYVIVL
+1818 VIVL
-1832 QSRGDTNFSNSVN
+1832 SKHGDVSLTTLPLLNANDASDLKNNWTTLTSRSNLFAFRTADVN
-1845 LQDANPI
+1845 I
-1852 YQFFNKPDMYFNTTG
+1852 TTVPLI
-1867 NSNVITGTARQIYLY
+1867 NSNDASDLKNKWTKGFDEFYTT
-1882 RCLDLNPTSSVNL
+1882 LD
-1895 QDVNPIYQYMNKY
+1895 
-1908 KGLSAA
+1908 
-1914 DKKVNNNPIEEWY
+1914 
-1927 SELPNTQTN
+1927 
-1936 TN
+1936 

>member
-1 MIVLSMLVSIFPLN
+1 MGVIKEDSYLGFFEYTVSSVPTAGVFTPAVAFSRSANIVVVLRN
-15 AITAFADDGR
+15 TGTTNKTYTAVDGLHKYMK
-25 LTDGST
+25 LTDGV
-31 KADIIYDYMNFKSD
+31 
-45 YDLAGN
+45 DLFPASYSVKFYTDNTYGTELTSKV
-51 GGSYTD
+51 GTTLGATGITSGTAYTD
-57 ADEIYA
+57 AG
-63 ANHKS
+63 
-68 IVAEKVSTPDRA
+68 VVVPT
-80 DIHQGDVFVLGIRI
+80 
-94 SNLKSIRAGADG
+94 AGTD
-106 IFNMSIPFHFNSEYI
+106 FDLVNSENKYF
-121 ALVDGE
+121 AGFKYVDSTGTE
-127 ENNYSADMPNR
+127 HDLADLTTINESAVANGYSD
-138 LGGKKNQ
+138 
-145 ESIYSSTMGYGVG
+145 Y
-158 EGNINA
+158 
-164 NVITYALKSRT
+164 VI
-175 PSYTGDSDAYVA
+175 
-187 LFYFKFLKDGSEIP
+187 
-201 DGTKIIEHESD
+201 
-212 NTDFNIGFGSNGS
+212 
-225 SASYEYS
+225 
-232 EDDDSIDIRPLF
+232 
-244 NIDTSSVNVAPAT
+244 
-257 YTVSYYDSYDETTK
+257 
-271 TYGTHIVNKD
+271 
-281 TKVAEDSSLSSISGA
+281 
-296 SLPTSA
+296 
-302 DFSVPSGRFIDKW
+302 
-315 YYIPSDTGIATE
+315 
-327 FTTATKIT
+327 
-335 ADTKVYATYVN
+335 KVYPVYET
-346 GHTVT
+346 GHDVT
-351 FNSNYPSGTQTTK
+351 FNSNYPTGTQTTK
-364 DVTVSPK
+364 VVTVSPK
-371 AGATIAESQK
+371 AGATIAETQK
-381 PTVGSSGSDFETPA
+381 PTVGTSSNDFEIPA
-395 GYTFKGWFT
+395 GYTFGGWFT

-423 TDVSAISDVYAQW
+423 TDVSSITDVYAHWVQNV
-436 TQSLTVTFHENN
+436 TVTFHENYGQTEN
-448 GPTDKTTQKTV
+448 TTNKIIS
-459 DKDAS
+459 AGSS
-464 LTDSDIPTFTRANYT
+464 LKSSDIPTFTRADYA
-479 FAGWNTKANGSGTS
+479 FKEWNTKADGSGTAYS
-493 YTNDDLKALT
+493 NTQLQAETISSNT
-503 VSADADYYAMWEP
+503 DYYAMWTPENP
-516 TDKNNQVTLT
+516 DNAVTLT
-526 FDSTG
+526 FSPTG
-531 CDGAVSP
+531 CDAQVTP
-538 ASITVVKGDTI
+538 ASMTVVRGDTI
-549 YAYQMPA
+549 YAYQMPT
-556 DPTKT
+556 PTKT
-561 SATGDKYTFEGWYE
+561 SATGDAYTFSGWYGAASE
-575 GLSQSNADKFN
+575 SDTTDK
-586 APFEL
+586 APFTL
-591 NENKKAYAH
+591 TDNKTVYAH

-607 QVTVTFDYDG
+607 QVTVTFDYDS

-643 VKTNYSFDKWVNTAD
+643 VKTNYTFDKWVNTAD
-658 NSDFDK
+658 SSDFDK
-664 TTTVNSDITVKAT
+664 TTTVNSNITVKAI

-687 INDGTTPATPFAT
+687 INDGTTPAAPFAT

-822 APTRTNYKFVGW
+822 APTRTNYKFLGW

-921 KGYTFDNWYRG
+921 KGYTFDNWYEG

-1045 LYAYWAAANVNPGEN
+1045 LYAYWAAANVNPGGN

-1106 DMMPNQP
+1106 NMMPNEP

-1300 DATLPAGFTATVTD
+1300 NETLPAGFTATVTD
-1314 KNNAATTIQNVGVY
+1314 KDNATTTIQNVGVY

-1403 WTDAGATPDGNIQ
+1403 WTDAGTAPDGNIQ

-1615 LVEAKITLNYGNSP
+1615 LVTPKITLNYGNSP
-1629 YGEIMKD
+1629 VGEIMKAD
-1636 SAITDKTAA
+1636 NISVSDKLEAVADFEKNNKYSTNADYLPAGKTAGMLYSPLAWGGSVDPTVNLDRDATALFSFEYDDFIDPGFVAVDSLGNSVDPTDVRRSITVTVLPGQSIIVPDKDKKTNTFSDTKENPIANDLFTYANITGDATKVIQPDVYELTYSFYDNALA
-1645 KSAFNEKNI
+1645 KTITNTRKVVILPLMGDTTLDGQISVGDLVPIKNYTANNFTFVDSTVKTSTYNLGI
-1654 YKAPYI
+1654 YRVMDTTSDTQISVGDLVPIKNH
-1660 PTAVQ
+1660 TANVQ
-1665 SKLKSGTGTTAGL
+1665 
-1678 STNIN
+1678 IN
-1683 TYSYRAWVEAKSI
+1683 TYYS
-1696 ASMTPEQLVALNNP
+1696 T
-1710 DINMDRNDYAIFV
+1710 
-1723 YNGKYFVDPG
+1723 
-1733 FTATDSAGNQVT
+1733 FT
-1745 NVTRKITVQ
+1745 K
-1754 RMTKNL
+1754 
-1760 SINGIYDGN
+1760 
-1769 YKEQNIEIV
+1769 
-1778 DQPSNY
+1778 
-1784 LITELTRPFK
+1784 
-1794 ANVFEDA
+1794 
-1801 LIRPDKYTMTYS
+1801 
-1813 FVDEP
+1813 
-1818 TGKTITVNRYVIVL
+1818 
-1832 QSRGDTNFSNSVN
+1832 
-1845 LQDANPI
+1845 
-1852 YQFFNKPDMYFNTTG
+1852 
-1867 NSNVITGTARQIYLY
+1867 
-1882 RCLDLNPTSSVNL
+1882 
-1895 QDVNPIYQYMNKY
+1895 
-1908 KGLSAA
+1908 
-1914 DKKVNNNPIEEWY
+1914 
-1927 SELPNTQTN
+1927 
-1936 TN
+1936 

>member
-1 MIVLSMLVSIFPLN
+1 
-15 AITAFADDGR
+15 
-25 LTDGST
+25 
-31 KADIIYDYMNFKSD
+31 
-45 YDLAGN
+45 
-51 GGSYTD
+51 
-57 ADEIYA
+57 
-63 ANHKS
+63 
-68 IVAEKVSTPDRA
+68 
-80 DIHQGDVFVLGIRI
+80 
-94 SNLKSIRAGADG
+94 
-106 IFNMSIPFHFNSEYI
+106 
-121 ALVDGE
+121 
-127 ENNYSADMPNR
+127 
-138 LGGKKNQ
+138 
-145 ESIYSSTMGYGVG
+145 
-158 EGNINA
+158 
-164 NVITYALKSRT
+164 
-175 PSYTGDSDAYVA
+175 
-187 LFYFKFLKDGSEIP
+187 
-201 DGTKIIEHESD
+201 
-212 NTDFNIGFGSNGS
+212 
-225 SASYEYS
+225 
-232 EDDDSIDIRPLF
+232 
-244 NIDTSSVNVAPAT
+244 
-257 YTVSYYDSYDETTK
+257 
-271 TYGTHIVNKD
+271 
-281 TKVAEDSSLSSISGA
+281 
-296 SLPTSA
+296 
-302 DFSVPSGRFIDKW
+302 
-315 YYIPSDTGIATE
+315 
-327 FTTATKIT
+327 
-335 ADTKVYATYVN
+335 
-346 GHTVT
+346 
-351 FNSNYPSGTQTTK
+351 
-364 DVTVSPK
+364 
-371 AGATIAESQK
+371 
-381 PTVGSSGSDFETPA
+381 
-395 GYTFKGWFT
+395 
-404 QANGGDEI
+404 
-412 VFDDGTNTSSA
+412 
-423 TDVSAISDVYAQW
+423 
-436 TQSLTVTFHENN
+436 
-448 GPTDKTTQKTV
+448 
-459 DKDAS
+459 
-464 LTDSDIPTFTRANYT
+464 
-479 FAGWNTKANGSGTS
+479 
-493 YTNDDLKALT
+493 
-503 VSADADYYAMWEP
+503 
-516 TDKNNQVTLT
+516 
-526 FDSTG
+526 
-531 CDGAVSP
+531 
-538 ASITVVKGDTI
+538 
-549 YAYQMPA
+549 
-556 DPTKT
+556 
-561 SATGDKYTFEGWYE
+561 
-575 GLSQSNADKFN
+575 
-586 APFEL
+586 
-591 NENKKAYAH
+591 
-600 WTYSGRD
+600 
-607 QVTVTFDYDG
+607 
-617 ATSPTAPTTIT
+617 
-628 VGKGDSIGDAMPTTP
+628 
-643 VKTNYSFDKWVNTAD
+643 
-658 NSDFDK
+658 
-664 TTTVNSDITVKAT
+664 
-677 YKSDITVNFN
+677 
-687 INDGTTPATPFAT
+687 
-700 DKGAPSKS
+700 
-708 YTAPSDPTRANY
+708 
-720 TFVGWNT
+720 
-727 KANGSG
+727 
-733 KFITA
+733 
-738 ADYATLNDV
+738 
-747 STAAGGTN
+747 
-755 PVELYAYWADAPVT
+755 
-769 PGKLPGNETPNDNG
+769 
-783 VKVTFDSNASGS
+783 
-795 ASSTVTDAN
+795 
-804 PKYVYPHLGDALG
+804 
-817 TLMPE
+817 MPE

-870 AQWDIADNVDANDKV
+870 AQWDIADNVDASDKV

-921 KGYTFDNWYRG
+921 KGYTFDNWYEG

-946 DKTKPINSNTD
+946 DKTKQINSNTD

-984 APTANYTDPAQNPT
+984 APIANYTDPAQNPT

-1106 DMMPNQP
+1106 NMMPNEP

-1314 KNNAATTIQNVGVY
+1314 KDNATTTIQNVGVY

-1377 KDPVITVVDATGN
+1377 KDPVVTVVDATGN

-1403 WTDAGATPDGNIQ
+1403 WTDAGAAPDGNIQ

-1527 AIKDYYVRVPD
+1527 TIKDYYVRVPD
-1538 VDADSIQFNVTLT
+1538 VDADSIQFNATLT

-1615 LVEAKITLNYGNSP
+1615 LVTPKITLNYGNSP
-1629 YGEIMKD
+1629 VGEIMKAD
-1636 SAITDKTAA
+1636 NISVSDKLEAINKF
-1645 KSAFNEKNI
+1645 SEKNTF
-1654 YKAPYI
+1654 KNLDSKYI
-1660 PTAVQ
+1660 PTKA
-1665 SKLKSGTGTTAGL
+1665 
-1678 STNIN
+1678 NIKN
-1683 TYSYRAWVEAKSI
+1683 AYTLNAWNGETDSDK
-1696 ASMTPEQLVALNNP
+1696 
-1710 DINMDRNDYAIFV
+1710 NMDRNPYAIFV
-1723 YNGKYFVDPG
+1723 YEQSEFKDTGFEAYDSLGNKVSDSEVTRTIKVSRYKTANGINAAVADETKVYG
-1733 FTATDSAGNQVT
+1733 KNATDTDLAA
-1745 NVTRKITVQ
+1745 ITANDAVL
-1754 RMTKNL
+1754 T
-1760 SINGIYDGN
+1760 GITSKGL
-1769 YKEQNIEIV
+1769 Q
-1778 DQPSNY
+1778 
-1784 LITELTRPFK
+1784 F
-1794 ANVFEDA
+1794 
-1801 LIRPDKYTMTYS
+1801 IRPDVYTMTYE
-1813 FVDEP
+1813 FTDFDGQKVTE
-1818 TGKTITVNRYVIVL
+1818 TRNIVVL
-1832 QSRGDTNFSNSVN
+1832 PLLGDTNIDGSRNTNDITFVKLQAQGSDVVNSTVPTSAAN
-1845 LQDANPI
+1845 LFIWRVFDGNFDTAI
-1852 YQFFNKPDMYFNTTG
+1852 
-1867 NSNVITGTARQIYLY
+1867 NSNDITY
-1882 RCLDLNPTSSVNL
+1882 V
-1895 QDVNPIYQYMNKY
+1895 K
-1908 KGLSAA
+1908 LSAQGKYL
-1914 DKKVNNNPIEEWY
+1914 DPFYNEIK
-1927 SELPNTQTN
+1927 
-1936 TN
+1936 

>member
-1 MIVLSMLVSIFPLN
+1 MKIKRSVAWLLSIMMLLTVFPTN
-15 AITAFADDGR
+15 MAFAGLIDP
-25 LTDGST
+25 SQ
-31 KADIIYDYMNFKSD
+31 KAVIEFVPMKYKDEVQKMYDED
-45 YDLAGN
+45 
-51 GGSYTD
+51 
-57 ADEIYA
+57 
-63 ANHKS
+63 
-68 IVAEKVSTPDRA
+68 
-80 DIHQGDVFVLGIRI
+80 
-94 SNLKSIRAGADG
+94 
-106 IFNMSIPFHFNSEYI
+106 
-121 ALVDGE
+121 VDGE
-127 ENNYSADMPNR
+127 FESIDEIGASKNTYSDGTKIWLSPIVEETSRPDIDNIDLNKEYLVGIKIKGLTNLDEAQYGIKNITIPIAYDASYIELTDVTDSSFNTDTLSNR
-138 LGGKKNQ
+138 LGVRNK
-145 ESIYSSTMGYGVG
+145 ESIYSKFYKTGKTNSPKYGINTNSIGKMTGMVSLPIKADDSSQAPYNGEDTYIAVLKYKFLQKPSASGTKLFTLDPNSDAVSTTYSSYFTIGCVDSTGVDINYQPTKG
-158 EGNINA
+158 EYDIRDIFDVDASGIN
-164 NVITYALKSRT
+164 YPL
-175 PSYTGDSDAYVA
+175 SYTVDFYNSYDATSNTYQNLIA
-187 LFYFKFLKDGSEIP
+187 DASLSIQDG
-201 DGTKIIEHESD
+201 ESI
-212 NTDFNIGFGSNGS
+212 TSAGLSLPES
-225 SASYEYS
+225 S
-232 EDDDSIDIRPLF
+232 IF
-244 NIDTSSVNVAPAT
+244 TAPAGE
-257 YTVSYYDSYDETTK
+257 Y
-271 TYGTHIVNKD
+271 
-281 TKVAEDSSLSSISGA
+281 
-296 SLPTSA
+296 
-302 DFSVPSGRFIDKW
+302 FDKL
-315 YYIPSDTGIATE
+315 YYIPEGTATPKE
-327 FTTATKIT
+327 FTEATKIT
-335 ADTKVYATYVN
+335 SDTKVYATYVN

-371 AGATIAESQK
+371 AGATIAEAQK
-381 PTVGSSGSDFETPA
+381 PTVGTSSDDFEIPA
-395 GYTFKGWFT
+395 GYTFGGWFT

-423 TDVSAISDVYAQW
+423 TDVSSITDVYAHWVQNV
-436 TQSLTVTFHENN
+436 TVTFHENYGQTEN
-448 GPTDKTTQKTV
+448 TTNKTIS
-459 DKDAS
+459 AGSS
-464 LTDSDIPTFTRANYT
+464 LKSSDIPTFTRADYA
-479 FAGWNTKANGSGTS
+479 FKEWNTKADGSGTTYS
-493 YTNDDLKALT
+493 NTQLQAETISSNT
-503 VSADADYYAMWEP
+503 DYYAMWTPENP
-516 TDKNNQVTLT
+516 DNAVTLT
-526 FDSTG
+526 FSPTG
-531 CDGAVSP
+531 CDAQVTP
-538 ASITVVKGDTI
+538 ASMTVVRGDTI
-549 YAYQMPA
+549 YAYQMPT
-556 DPTKT
+556 PTKT
-561 SATGDKYTFEGWYE
+561 SATGDAYTFNGWYGAASE
-575 GLSQSNADKFN
+575 SDTTDK
-586 APFEL
+586 APFTL
-591 NENKKAYAH
+591 TDNKTVYAH
-600 WTYSGRD
+600 WTYAGRD

-687 INDGTTPATPFAT
+687 INDGTTPAAPFAT
-700 DKGAPSKS
+700 DKGAPSKY
-708 YTAPSDPTRANY
+708 YTAPSAPTRANY

-769 PGKLPGNETPNDNG
+769 PDKLPDNETPNDNG

-804 PKYVYPHLGDALG
+804 PKYVYPHLGDVLG

-865 NLVVY
+865 NLVVF

-921 KGYTFDNWYRG
+921 KGYTFDNWYEG

-1012 GSGNFVTS
+1012 GAGNFVTS

-1045 LYAYWAAANVNPGEN
+1045 LYAYWAAANVNPGGN

-1106 DMMPNQP
+1106 NMMPNEP

-1300 DATLPAGFTATVTD
+1300 NETLPAGFTATVTD
-1314 KNNAATTIQNVGVY
+1314 KDNATTTIQNVGVY

-1377 KDPVITVVDATGN
+1377 KDPVVTVVDASGN
-1390 TVGKSEYDIKYYT
+1390 AVGKSEYDIKYYT

-1600 DNDAPTLTYTFHVQQ
+1600 DNDAPTLKYTFHVQQ
-1615 LVEAKITLNYGNSP
+1615 LVAPKITLNYGNSP
-1629 YGEIMKD
+1629 VGLIKNMANATSPWDDKKISDALTAFTTNNTYGSNLVPDNGVSGIKYTTEAWGKETD
-1636 SAITDKTAA
+1636 SAK
-1645 KSAFNEKNI
+1645 
-1654 YKAPYI
+1654 
-1660 PTAVQ
+1660 
-1665 SKLKSGTGTTAGL
+1665 
-1678 STNIN
+1678 
-1683 TYSYRAWVEAKSI
+1683 
-1696 ASMTPEQLVALNNP
+1696 
-1710 DINMDRNDYAIFV
+1710 NMDRNEYAIFV
-1723 YNGKYFVDPG
+1723 YNKESFNDTG
-1733 FTATDSAGNQVT
+1733 FTATDSLGNKVDVKRT
-1745 NVTRKITVQ
+1745 ITVQ
-1754 RMTKNL
+1754 RMPQDSLDSIITKKDVADTVV
-1760 SINGIYDGN
+1760 INDTN
-1769 YKEQNIEIV
+1769 DKCAL
-1778 DQPSNY
+1778 DA
-1784 LITELTRPFK
+1784 ITATS
-1794 ANVFEDA
+1794 VV
-1801 LIRPDKYTMTYS
+1801 PDMYTMTYS
-1813 FVDEP
+1813 FTD
-1818 TGKTITVNRYVIVL
+1818 
-1832 QSRGDTNFSNSVN
+1832 
-1845 LQDANPI
+1845 
-1852 YQFFNKPDMYFNTTG
+1852 
-1867 NSNVITGTARQIYLY
+1867 
-1882 RCLDLNPTSSVNL
+1882 
-1895 QDVNPIYQYMNKY
+1895 
-1908 KGLSAA
+1908 
-1914 DKKVNNNPIEEWY
+1914 
-1927 SELPNTQTN
+1927 TQTN
-1936 TN
+1936 QEVTAERTVVVLWSLGDIDLSAITNPSDVTALYTIIKGKVSLNGLSQSFQNLYTYRIADVDLSTIINPSDVTALYSVIKGKSSDKIYKTK

>member
-1 MIVLSMLVSIFPLN
+1 MKSNKFISVILSLAMLMSICGIQPIASAYDDTTTGMSTQRADVSYVYLGKSTPINETTKLGDFPGQTPKDIDTNLDVGEVVWIGVQMSNMTRVKDLLDRNSSDNNSGGLGTLCLGMAYDSEYLKPVGNASSLFNTSKIRSNYPTDAEYGAYYSMTMNSDLVWSERGSEENLLDNKSTTNDVIVQVRINDQSDAVANDVDEGRGLERMFEAVSNDDPVVVAAFAFKILKKPTNGLKVLQAHLAGERFTIGVGYDGASPTTQWVNDRTSDASSNLKNYFDLTNANGGVIDIFPKTCSVNFYNDDTL
-15 AITAFADDGR
+15 TAPAVKTVSVAQGNTISTDD
-25 LTDGST
+25 
-31 KADIIYDYMNFKSD
+31 IP
-45 YDLAGN
+45 
-51 GGSYTD
+51 TD
-57 ADEIYA
+57 ADF
-63 ANHKS
+63 S
-68 IVAEKVSTPDRA
+68 PST
-80 DIHQGDVFVLGIRI
+80 G
-94 SNLKSIRAGADG
+94 
-106 IFNMSIPFHFNSEYI
+106 M
-121 ALVDGE
+121 
-127 ENNYSADMPNR
+127 
-138 LGGKKNQ
+138 
-145 ESIYSSTMGYGVG
+145 
-158 EGNINA
+158 
-164 NVITYALKSRT
+164 
-175 PSYTGDSDAYVA
+175 
-187 LFYFKFLKDGSEIP
+187 YFKELRY
-201 DGTKIIEHESD
+201 T
-212 NTDFNIGFGSNGS
+212 
-225 SASYEYS
+225 
-232 EDDDSIDIRPLF
+232 
-244 NIDTSSVNVAPAT
+244 TS
-257 YTVSYYDSYDETTK
+257 TTA
-271 TYGTHIVNKD
+271 N
-281 TKVAEDSSLSSISGA
+281 
-296 SLPTSA
+296 PTS
-302 DFSVPSGRFIDKW
+302 DPVFDSN
-315 YYIPSDTGIATE
+315 
-327 FTTATKIT
+327 TTVTDDIN
-335 ADTKVYATYVN
+335 VYAVYEA

-371 AGATIAESQK
+371 VGATIAETQK
-381 PTVGSSGSDFETPA
+381 PTVGTSSDDFEIPA
-395 GYTFKGWFT
+395 GYTFGGWFT

-423 TDVSAISDVYAQW
+423 TDVSSITDVYAHWVQNV
-436 TQSLTVTFHENN
+436 TVTFHENYGQTEN
-448 GPTDKTTQKTV
+448 TTNKIIS
-459 DKDAS
+459 AGSS
-464 LTDSDIPTFTRANYT
+464 LKSSDIPTFTRADYV
-479 FAGWNTKANGSGTS
+479 FKEWNTKADGSGTTYS
-493 YTNDDLKALT
+493 NTQLQAETISSNT
-503 VSADADYYAMWEP
+503 DYYAMWTPENP
-516 TDKNNQVTLT
+516 ENAVTLT
-526 FDSTG
+526 FSPTG
-531 CDGAVSP
+531 CDAQVTP
-538 ASITVVKGDTI
+538 ASMTVVRGDTI
-549 YAYQMPA
+549 YAYQMPT
-556 DPTKT
+556 PTKT
-561 SATGDKYTFEGWYE
+561 SATGDAYTFNGWYGAASE
-575 GLSQSNADKFN
+575 SDTTDK
-586 APFEL
+586 APFTL
-591 NENKKAYAH
+591 TDNKTVYAH
-600 WTYSGRD
+600 WTYAGRD
-607 QVTVTFDYDG
+607 QVTVTFDYDN

-664 TTTVNSDITVKAT
+664 TTTVNSNITVKAT

-687 INDGTTPATPFAT
+687 INDGTTQATPFAT

-708 YTAPSDPTRANY
+708 YTAPSAPTRANY

-921 KGYTFDNWYRG
+921 KGYTFDNWYEG

-1012 GSGNFVTS
+1012 GAGNFVTS

-1106 DMMPNQP
+1106 NMMPNEP

-1151 IAGTN
+1151 IAGTK

-1218 FEFDGWKTAFDGT
+1218 FEFDGWKTAVDGT
-1231 GTKFDKD
+1231 GTKFNKD
-1238 TKIDADKTYYATWF
+1238 TKINTDTTYYATWF
-1252 KYLKVELVNANAE
+1252 KYLKIELVNANAE
-1265 YTGQVISPKYNIYQI
+1265 YTGQVLSPKYNIYQI

-1300 DATLPAGFTATVTD
+1300 NETLPAGFTATVTD
-1314 KNNAATTIQNVGVY
+1314 KNNIATTIQNVGVY

-1377 KDPVITVVDATGN
+1377 KDPVVTVVDASGN
-1390 TVGKSEYDIKYYT
+1390 AVGKSEYDIKYYT

-1513 QYKNDVAFDNAETP
+1513 KYENDVAFDNAETP

-1615 LVEAKITLNYGNSP
+1615 LVEAKVELNPGNSP
-1629 YGEIMKD
+1629 YGLIQRMATDVTDPWTATKIQQAKD
-1636 SAITDKTAA
+1636 
-1645 KSAFNEKNI
+1645 AFNNSDETNKT
-1654 YKAPYI
+1654 Y
-1660 PTAVQ
+1660 
-1665 SKLKSGTGTTAGL
+1665 GAGL
-1678 STNIN
+1678 VPTNGQ
-1683 TYSYRAWVEAKSI
+1683 TTLKYTASAWEGQTKNYDTDV
-1696 ASMTPEQLVALNNP
+1696 
-1710 DINMDRNDYAIFV
+1710 DAIFV
-1723 YNGKYFVDPG
+1723 YEAAQFTDPG
-1733 FTATDSAGNQVT
+1733 LVVYDQTGAQIASP
-1745 NVTRKITVQ
+1745 NVTKSLTLRKISTGVPKYTADEGTMVNVSEKLIDGVNKYDLSGAIY
-1754 RMTKNL
+1754 RPDVYELKYDITYTDLTDGSTKHL
-1760 SINGIYDGN
+1760 
-1769 YKEQNIEIV
+1769 NI
-1778 DQPSNY
+1778 
-1784 LITELTRPFK
+1784 
-1794 ANVFEDA
+1794 
-1801 LIRPDKYTMTYS
+1801 IRP
-1813 FVDEP
+1813 
-1818 TGKTITVNRYVIVL
+1818 VIVL
-1832 QSRGDTNFSNSVN
+1832 SKHGDVSLTTLPLLNANDASDLKNNWTTLISRSNLFAFRTADVN
-1845 LQDANPI
+1845 I
-1852 YQFFNKPDMYFNTTG
+1852 TTVPLI
-1867 NSNVITGTARQIYLY
+1867 NSNDASDLKNKWTKGFDEFYTT
-1882 RCLDLNPTSSVNL
+1882 LD
-1895 QDVNPIYQYMNKY
+1895 
-1908 KGLSAA
+1908 
-1914 DKKVNNNPIEEWY
+1914 
-1927 SELPNTQTN
+1927 
-1936 TN
+1936 